1 MNKYKPE
8 VRKLSDLISERAPNE
23 AECFPIDRYFLEE
36 FLEEIEKVDKG
47 QFLLYNLENL
57 NNTYTVQLLL
67 CLPELWDEL
76 YVNDIECLIKDFS
89 NIFSFYALIVFCYKY
104 VEINIIDLILGMND
118 IRAEFKEGVKSYL
131 QSQYPNLLKSDT
143 DYRFLDEGILGVNGD
158 SWTYIK
164 QKLLVDRRIT
174 PSLKSID
181 KLEDYVK
188 TLVSAP
194 E

>member
-67 CLPELWDEL
+67 CLPELWIL
-76 YVNDIECLIKDFS
+76 TS
-89 NIFSFYALIVFCYKY
+89 KY
-104 VEINIIDLILGMND
+104 MRKLGTDDGINLP
-118 IRAEFKEGVKSYL
+118 
-131 QSQYPNLLKSDT
+131 Q
-143 DYRFLDEGILGVNGD
+143 
-158 SWTYIK
+158 
-164 QKLLVDRRIT
+164 
-174 PSLKSID
+174 
-181 KLEDYVK
+181 
-188 TLVSAP
+188 
-194 E
+194 